1 MEAIKKVLVNAPQ
14 SFTEGEKAQGRA
26 NLGIRGGG
34 LAQFSVVRD
43 PNDSTNTYRYVKV
56 AEIDTDA
63 MNNYIYGYELGIG
76 VVCTNGGFDGD
87 SPESGHLDI
96 SIMLRRNINCWYVNG
111 CWSTYNQSTYW
122 GRVIE
127 SAMVLRQRHVEGN
140 DNVATKYEVWLKFN
154 NHFTVMTQATVSV
167 TMNGGSSTYAS
178 YSYAPTNYES
188 PWTIPTGCVT
198 LTTTAPTMQT
208 GDGYS
213 YDTETFV
220 PQVSDSTAWYRRKH
234 TATLEYHGQYG
245 TDGQEWYITNI
256 QNGAIN
262 HVIVNNQDNVIC
274 KLFAVAPTL
283 RADEEYDYAIVF
295 DCTDSA
301 GNALLDVENAA
312 PRIEQSVALTTNLL
326 YMKTETSVD
335 PSDASPSEARVKDS
349 DGNNRY
355 LKLVEASYPGSISE
369 YTSLAAPGVL
379 NGASLVFTDV
389 TNQTIDFSG
398 AKTYQVRVLGNMWR
412 VETY

>member
-14 SFTEGEKAQGRA
+14 SFTEAEKAQGRA
-26 NLGIRGGG
+26 NLGIRGNGV
-34 LAQFSVVRD
+34 AQFSVVRD

-63 MNNYIYGYELGIG
+63 MNNYIYGFELGIDINI
-76 VVCTNGGFDGD
+76 TNGGFDGD
-87 SPESGHLDI
+87 QQETGHFDLAV
-96 SIMLRRNINCWYVNG
+96 MLRRNINCWYING
-111 CWSTYNQSTYW
+111 VWPTYTQSDYW

-154 NHFTVMTQATVSV
+154 NNFTVMTQATVSV

-188 PWTIPTGCVT
+188 PWTIPTGCQT
-198 LTTTAPTMQT
+198 LTTTAPTMRT
-208 GDGYS
+208 DEGYS

-220 PQVSDSTAWYRRKH
+220 PQLSDSTAWYRRKH
-234 TATLEYHGQYG
+234 TATLEYHDTYG
-245 TDGQEWYITNI
+245 SEGQEWYITNI
-256 QNGAIN
+256 MNGAVN
-262 HVIVNNQDNVIC
+262 HVVVDGQDNVIC
-274 KLFAVAPTL
+274 KLFAVAPTI
-283 RADEEYDYAIVF
+283 RADEEYDYVIVF

-312 PRIEQSVALTTNLL
+312 PRIEKSVALTTSML

-335 PSDASPSEARVKDS
+335 HSDANPTEALIKDS

-355 LKLVEASYPGSISE
+355 LRLVQASYPGGVSE
-369 YTSLAAPGVL
+369 YTTVAAPGVL
-379 NGASLVFTDV
+379 DGASLVFSDV
-389 TNQTIDFSG
+389 TSQTIDFSG

>member
-14 SFTEGEKAQGRA
+14 SFSESEKAQGRA
-26 NLGIRGGG
+26 NLGISGNGV
-34 LAQFSVVRD
+34 AQFSVVRN
-43 PNDSTNTYRYVKV
+43 PNDSSNTYRYVKV
-56 AEIDTDA
+56 AEIDTDT
-63 MNNYIYGYELGIG
+63 MNNYIYGYELGID

-154 NHFTVMTQATVSV
+154 NNFTVMTQATVSV

-234 TATLEYHGQYG
+234 TATLEYHDEYG
-245 TDGQEWYITNI
+245 SDGQEWYITNI
-256 QNGAIN
+256 QNGAVN
-262 HVIVNNQDNVIC
+262 HVVVNGQDNVIC
-274 KLFAVAPTL
+274 KLFAVAPTI

-295 DCTDSA
+295 DCTNSS
-301 GNALLDVENAA
+301 GNAILDIENAA
-312 PRIEQSVALTTNLL
+312 PRIEKEYSLATSKM
-326 YMKTETSVD
+326 YMRTETSVD
-335 PSDASPSEARVKDS
+335 HSDASPTEARVKDS
-349 DGNNRY
+349 DDNSRY
-355 LKLVEASYPGSISE
+355 LKLVQATYPGSISE

-379 NGASLVFTDV
+379 DSASLVRTEV

-398 AKTYQVRVLGNMWR
+398 SKTYQVRVLGGMWR
-412 VETY
+412 LETY